1 VCEKSN
7 RCRGRLVEGGGNFLI
22 FFLIGRPFDQRVLT
36 TKDQVAMKRVA
47 LCVYC
52 EESGGLWSS
61 VYDVAAYISATVS
74 TGILNV
80 EAANGKGTY
89 LPVQV

>member
-1 VCEKSN
+1 
-7 RCRGRLVEGGGNFLI
+7 
-22 FFLIGRPFDQRVLT
+22 
-36 TKDQVAMKRVA
+36 MKRVA